1 MTTNAANQRRKP
13 AASSPAAGVSLAFA
27 LGTASSRA
35 ATFRT
40 AMTALLH
47 AGCSLG
53 HDQPGHVVSSYD
65 AQGEH
70 YAAPL
75 LVPIGANPTLPQA
88 LDILTGVEQRYN
100 RTIGFGL
107 IAAEVSLPVTCRIY
121 DEARTL
127 AVRLDLGAPTW
138 AQLVRVRRSRRA
150 ATSALLEIG
159 RTLFTLLPTD
169 YLLLGPTTLLH
180 QVPREPDAQLIRRT
194 PVLLVAAG
202 ALWAQRQV
210 PRIAQGALAVEEVP
224 GGNVVVRAWD
234 ASAAV
239 PPDSPPSSASR
250 RV

>member
-1 MTTNAANQRRKP
+1 MTTGNAPHQRRKP
-13 AASSPAAGVSLAFA
+13 AAAAPGPGVSLAFA
-27 LGTASSRA
+27 LGTATSRA

-65 AQGEH
+65 VQGEH

-75 LVPIGANPTLPQA
+75 LVPVGANPTLPQA

-107 IAAEVSLPVTCRIY
+107 TAAEVSLPVTCRVY
-121 DEARTL
+121 DETRTL
-127 AVRLDLGAPTW
+127 AIRLDLGPPIW
-138 AQLVRVRRSRRA
+138 AHLVRTRRSRRA
-150 ATSALLEIG
+150 ATSALLDTG

-169 YLLLGPTTLLH
+169 YLLLGPTALLD
-180 QVPREPDAQLIRRT
+180 QVPREPDATLIRQT
-194 PVLLVAAG
+194 PALLVAAN

-210 PRIAQGALAVEEVP
+210 PRIAQGALAVEDVP
-224 GGNVVVRAWD
+224 GGKLVVRTWD
-234 ASAAV
+234 ASMAV
-239 PPDSPPSSASR
+239 PLDLPAPASH